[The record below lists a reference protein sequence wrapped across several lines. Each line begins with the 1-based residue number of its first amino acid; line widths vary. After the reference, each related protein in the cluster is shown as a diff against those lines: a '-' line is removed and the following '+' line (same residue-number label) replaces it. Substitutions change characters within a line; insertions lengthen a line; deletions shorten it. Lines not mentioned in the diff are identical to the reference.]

1 MGFGTGQAGN
11 FQSELLCQL
20 SGSSSGTGEN
30 FKVLS
35 DATGLLQHFMVLRL
49 KLNKGFL
56 SCHSAVGPQT
66 MVIPFFL
73 LFSHFQKLVYHTAT
87 ETQVLAAHSVPS
99 SLFYKTQV
107 VFHNAQSFSLP
118 GEASWLSHF
127 SGTPLNFRALLVLC
141 RKDHVSS
148 ECRSVQGT
156 LFRAQFQVSVR
167 LNGCSECCFNKFV
180 IPEYPVTG
188 L

>member
-11 FQSELLCQL
+11 FQSELFCQL

-35 DATGLLQHFMVLRL
+35 DATGLLQHFMLLRL
-49 KLNKGFL
+49 KLNKSFL

-99 SLFYKTQV
+99 SLFY
-107 VFHNAQSFSLP
+107 SGSLP
-118 GEASWLSHF
+118 QRSKLFPPWRSILALSFLRDTSELQGPPHVVYKR
-127 SGTPLNFRALLVLC
+127 PCLLRV
-141 RKDHVSS
+141 
-148 ECRSVQGT
+148 
-156 LFRAQFQVSVR
+156 
-167 LNGCSECCFNKFV
+167 
-180 IPEYPVTG
+180 
-188 L
+188 